1 MSIEDKDEGT
11 DDFCTKGG
19 ARVVGT
25 RVRKVWGVLGDN
37 VDVGESYIDRE
48 FTPQMR
54 SARTDYR
61 TTMKNGMPED
71 CAGFRMI
78 NGKLHA
84 VMKNGDVV
92 YIPKG
97 TLYKRKD

>member
-1 MSIEDKDEGT
+1 MSLEDNDS
-11 DDFCTKGG
+11 DDLCTKDG
-19 ARVVGT
+19 ARIVAR
-25 RVRKVWGVLGDN
+25 RVRKVWGVLGNN
-37 VDVGESYIDRE
+37 VAVDEEFVDQG
-48 FTPQMR
+48 FTPQLR

-61 TTMKNGMPED
+61 TGMKDGMPAD
-71 CAGFRMI
+71 CIGFRVI

-97 TLYKRKD
+97 TLFKRKD